1 MELEHGWIAVKSSDC
16 DFESVMQQTHLSE
29 AVIIFI
35 INVTASHAGALPLQ
49 LQPVSEQIQ

>member
-1 MELEHGWIAVKSSDC
+1 MGGLLLNRQIVTLDL
-16 DFESVMQQTHLSE
+16 VMQQTHLSE